1 MNMPT
6 FTRDYLQL
14 LPLATG
20 ESDPENVSSF
30 TTLRFPRQ
38 CITFNSFFLSL
49 SGPSCKSLEISRRR
63 PRPSPFH
70 GVFELQLGYG
80 QKRNM
85 TYLITVTAQ
94 YIIYILQY

>member
-49 SGPSCKSLEISRRR
+49 SPVRPVNHSKLADDVRVRLR
-63 PRPSPFH
+63 PRR
-70 GVFELQLGYG
+70 L
-80 QKRNM
+80 
-85 TYLITVTAQ
+85 
-94 YIIYILQY
+94 